1 MKASLR
7 QSQALHV
14 KYVINMEMYRGK
26 SIWAVAWIQIN
37 FRFSFNCSVSGDSE
51 FFFSNFHYSI
61 YYQETGPSFFVKKL
75 KRILRQKACFI
86 IFLFD

>member
-51 FFFSNFHYSI
+51 FFFFQLPLLNLLP
-61 YYQETGPSFFVKKL
+61 GNWP
-75 KRILRQKACFI
+75 I
-86 IFLFD
+86 IFCEKIKKEF